1 MSVDSPFL
9 RFGNM
14 PRTREELEKKHKDY
28 EAWLPEWQFYIR
40 SYFGGKLY
48 RDGDYLLRHPFE
60 SAGNYARRKKIAY
73 FYNYCQPIVD
83 IFVAHLNKP
92 NHNRDYGNLTD
103 DVLFK
108 SFLKDADLEGTSYVE
123 FFKVAGR
130 FASIYGRSTI
140 VVDKPSITAS
150 TVAEAQSKDIR
161 PYCTL
166 VTPENVL
173 DWEYVRLDSG
183 RPVLNWIKIREHQSE
198 DKTQYRIWS
207 REGWELWEVGKTGK
221 AKEVR
226 SGTHNLNEVPVV
238 NLFNKRGSTRMIG
251 QSDIQDISDIN
262 KNIYYLCS
270 DAKEII
276 ENTAFPMISMPYDT
290 GSEEKEVGPR
300 QILEFDPET
309 QHRPAWLEPPHS
321 SLSEIREWISQDMKE
336 IFRIANL
343 GGMINVET
351 SKQPWSG
358 PGQEI
363 QSNRLTAAM
372 SQKADFAEEG
382 EQSILRLWAKWEG
395 KEFDGSVEYQRD
407 FAIRDITIALQNAMS
422 AQSARV
428 DSALFVKENQKKI
441 VTSVLP
447 KLSEEKR
454 KAIFKEIDT
463 AEVEI
468 TPVENRGDNN
478 FNDKQEV

>member
-1 MSVDSPFL
+1 M
-9 RFGNM
+9 RYGYM
-14 PRTREELEKKHKDY
+14 TKEELETKHKDY
-28 EAWLPEWQFYIR
+28 EAWLPEWEFYIR
-40 SYFGGKLY
+40 SYYGGKLY
-48 RDGDYLLRHPFE
+48 RDGDYLLKHPFE
-60 SAGNYARRKKIAY
+60 SPTNYERRKKIAF

-92 NHNRDYGNLTD
+92 NHNRDYGNLTN

-108 SFLKDADLEGTSYVE
+108 SFLEDADFEGTSYVE
-123 FFKVAGR
+123 FFKMAGR

-150 TVAEAQSKDIR
+150 TVADAQAKDIR

-166 VTPENVL
+166 VTPENVM
-173 DWEYVRLDSG
+173 DWEYIRLPSG
-183 RPVLNWIKIREHQSE
+183 KPVLNWIKIREHQSKK
-198 DKTQYRIWS
+198 KTQYRIWS
-207 REGWELWEVGKTGK
+207 RVGWELWEVDDKGKVTK
-221 AKEVR
+221 AS
-226 SGTHNLNEVPVV
+226 SGDHDLEEVPVV
-238 NLFNKRGSTRMIG
+238 NLFNKRGPMRMIG
-251 QSDIQDISDIN
+251 QSDIQDIADIN

-276 ENTAFPMISMPYDT
+276 ENTAYPMMSMPYEQ
-290 GSEEKEVGPR
+290 GGAEEKETGPTS
-300 QILEFDPET
+300 ILEFPPDA

-321 SLSEIREWISQDMKE
+321 SLEEIREWISQDMKE

-382 EQSILRLWAKWEG
+382 ELSILRLWAKWEG
-395 KEFDGSVEYQRD
+395 KKFGGSIDYQRD
-407 FAIRDITIALQNAMS
+407 FAIRDLTVALQNAMS
-422 AQSARV
+422 AQKATV
-428 DSALFVKENQKKI
+428 DSVLFVKENQKKI
-441 VTSVLP
+441 VTSTLP

-454 KAIFKEIDT
+454 KEIFKEIDD
-463 AEVEI
+463 AEV
-468 TPVENRGDNN
+468 TTAPVEDRGDNN
-478 FNDKQEV
+478 FNKDE

>member
-1 MSVDSPFL
+1 MAFFAL
-9 RFGNM
+9 WTM
-14 PRTREELEKKHKDY
+14 TKEELEKKHKDY
-28 EAWLPEWQFYIR
+28 EVWLPEWEFYIR

-48 RDGDYLLRHPFE
+48 RDGDYLLQHVFE
-60 SAGNYARRKKIAY
+60 SAGNYERRKKIAY
-73 FYNYCQPIVD
+73 YYNYCAPIVD

-92 NHNRDYGNLTD
+92 NHNRNYGSLTN
-103 DVLFK
+103 DVLFNN
-108 SFLKDADLEGTSYVE
+108 FLKDADFEGTSYVE
-123 FFKVAGR
+123 FFKMAGR
-130 FASIYGRSTI
+130 YASIYGRSTI
-140 VVDKPSITAS
+140 VVDKPSMTG
-150 TVAEAQSKDIR
+150 TTMAETQEKDIR

-166 VTPENVL
+166 VTPENVI
-173 DWEYVRLDSG
+173 DWEYIRLPSG
-183 RPVLNWIKIREHQSE
+183 KPVLNWIKIREHQSKE
-198 DKTQYRIWS
+198 KTQYRIWT
-207 REGWELWEVGKTGK
+207 REGWELWEVDDKGKVTDRG
-221 AKEVR
+221 
-226 SGTHNLNEVPVV
+226 SDTHNLNEVPVV
-238 NLFNKRGSTRMIG
+238 NLFNKRGPARLIG
-251 QSDIQDISDIN
+251 LSDIQDISDIN

-276 ENTAFPMISMPYDT
+276 ENTAFPMISMPYSNGGQD
-290 GSEEKEVGPR
+290 EKETGPKS
-300 QILEFDPET
+300 ILEFDGET

-382 EQSILRLWAKWEG
+382 ELSILRLWAKWEG
-395 KEFDGSVEYQRD
+395 KKFDGSIEYQRD
-407 FAIRDITIALQNAMS
+407 FAIRDITVALQNAMN
-422 AQSARV
+422 AQNAKV

-441 VTSVLP
+441 VTSTLP
-447 KLSEEKR
+447 KLSEQKR
-454 KAIFKEIDT
+454 KDIFKEIDD
-463 AEVEI
+463 AEVTT

-478 FNDKQEV
+478 LNNE